1 MNRQVDGA
9 DVDGLEGRAGLDIL
23 RTFVAKLA
31 GHRRVVGAIAAAVTL
46 AAVLGGQ
53 ASADPGQDDLADFT
67 ELSRQV
73 EELSQTIV
81 NAQPDLDNKLQ
92 LLSEADARQSADLA
106 NLEATRTRLGG
117 YQNSVDQYAT
127 AVYMGGRTDSMS
139 AILTA
144 SSPADLID
152 RLSTQRVVGA
162 QMTEQM
168 NGLRQANIDAQ
179 AAATASEESAAQAK
193 AAVDAAVAVRS
204 DLQNKRAEL
213 REKMA
218 AVTASYARIPPAQQA
233 ALTLPTAAVTEALGP
248 IAPIPTVGFGGLVPG
263 ARLLADYIMASYPGV
278 TSIGGV
284 RPDALP
290 DHPSGRAIDIMIGSD
305 MGLGDAINAD
315 LQNQAARFG
324 ISYTMW
330 RVAAHF
336 DHVHVTVN

>member
-1 MNRQVDGA
+1 M
-9 DVDGLEGRAGLDIL
+9 
-23 RTFVAKLA
+23 AKLA

-53 ASADPGQDDLADFT
+53 AAADPAQDDLADFT

-81 NAQPDLDNKLQ
+81 NAQPDLDNKLK
-92 LLSEADARQSADLA
+92 LLSEADAKHSADLA
-106 NLEATRTRLGG
+106 NLEATKQQLAG
-117 YQNSVDQYAT
+117 YQSAVDQFAT

-152 RLSTQRVVGA
+152 RLASQRVIGS
-162 QMTEQM
+162 QMTDQM
-168 NGLRQANIDAQ
+168 NGLRQANTDAQ
-179 AAATASEESAAQAK
+179 AAATASQESATQAK
-193 AAVDAAVAVRS
+193 DAVDAAVAVRS

-213 REKMA
+213 RQKMV
-218 AVTASYARIPPAQQA
+218 AVNASYARIPPEQQA

-248 IAPIPTVGFGGLVPG
+248 IAPIPTVGFSGLVPN
-263 ARLLADYIMASYPGV
+263 ARMLADYIMATYPGV
-278 TSIGGV
+278 QSIGGV
-284 RPDALP
+284 RADPLP

-315 LQNQAARFG
+315 VQAQAARFG
-324 ISYTMW
+324 VSYTMW